1 MKAPPDSIAP
11 GDQALLD
18 RIASRVRA
26 GRKAHGLSR
35 RALSS
40 ASGVSERYLAELE
53 AGRGNIS
60 ILLLARIA
68 SALEH
73 SIEALI
79 ADAPHP
85 EAYSDEL
92 AVRVVE
98 ALPAQQDAIRR
109 MLDANRPVMPIQAN
123 RICLI
128 GLRGAGKSTL
138 GRLAA
143 EALSAPF
150 VELSDEIE
158 THAGLPVAEVMALYG
173 QEGYRQLERQAI
185 TRVRD
190 RHDRVILAVAGGIVS
205 EPETYGL
212 LLRHFHSIWLK
223 AAPDDHMNRV
233 LAQGDQRPIK
243 GRPRPM
249 DELNTILDRR
259 QALYGKAEAVVE
271 TSGKSVD
278 TAAAEVVVAVRG
290 LTDG

>member
-1 MKAPPDSIAP
+1 LNAPPDSIAAT
-11 GDQALLD
+11 DQALLD
-18 RIASRVRA
+18 RIAGRVRS
-26 GRKAHGLSR
+26 GRKEQGLSR

-60 ILLLARIA
+60 VLLLARIA
-68 SALEH
+68 TALDQP
-73 SIEALI
+73 IEALI
-79 ADAPHP
+79 ADVSEPDAL
-85 EAYSDEL
+85 EL
-92 AVRVVE
+92 AARVGE
-98 ALPAQQDAIRR
+98 APPAQQDAIRR
-109 MLDANRPVMPIQAN
+109 MLDANRPATPIQAG

-138 GRLAA
+138 GQLAA
-143 EALSAPF
+143 EALDAPF

-185 TRVRD
+185 ARVRD
-190 RHDRVILAVAGGIVS
+190 RYDRVILAVAGGIVS
-205 EPETYGL
+205 ESETYGL

-249 DELNTILDRR
+249 DELNAILERR
-259 QALYGKAEAVVE
+259 HTLYAKAEAAVE
-271 TSGKSVD
+271 TSGKSVKD
-278 TAAAEVVVAVRG
+278 AAAEVVRAVQS
-290 LTDG
+290 LTA

>member
-1 MKAPPDSIAP
+1 MNAPPDSIAAS
-11 GDQALLD
+11 DQALLD
-18 RIASRVRA
+18 RIAGRVRS
-26 GRKAHGLSR
+26 GRKEQGLSR

-60 ILLLARIA
+60 VLLLARIA
-68 SALEH
+68 GALDQP
-73 SIEALI
+73 IERLI
-79 ADAPHP
+79 ADISEPDA
-85 EAYSDEL
+85 SEL
-92 AVRVVE
+92 AVRVGE
-98 ALPAQQDAIRR
+98 APPAQQDAIRR
-109 MLDANRPVMPIQAN
+109 MLDANRPATPIQAG

-143 EALSAPF
+143 EALDTPF

-185 TRVRD
+185 ARVRD

-212 LLRHFHSIWLK
+212 LMRHFHSIWLK

-249 DELNTILDRR
+249 EELNAILERR
-259 QALYGKAEAVVE
+259 QTLYAKAEAAVE
-271 TSGKSVD
+271 TSGKSVKD
-278 TAAAEVVVAVRG
+278 AAAEVVQAVQS
-290 LTDG
+290 LTV

>member
-1 MKAPPDSIAP
+1 MNAPPDSIAAT
-11 GDQALLD
+11 DQALLD
-18 RIASRVRA
+18 RIAGRVRF
-26 GRKAHGLSR
+26 GRKEQGLSR

-60 ILLLARIA
+60 VLLLARIA
-68 SALEH
+68 TALGQP
-73 SIEALI
+73 IEALI
-79 ADAPHP
+79 ADVSEHHA
-85 EAYSDEL
+85 SEL
-92 AVRVVE
+92 AVRVGE
-98 ALPAQQDAIRR
+98 APPAQQDAIRR
-109 MLDANRPVMPIQAN
+109 MLDANRPATPIQAG

-143 EALSAPF
+143 EVLDAPF

-185 TRVRD
+185 ARVRD
-190 RHDRVILAVAGGIVS
+190 RHERVILAVAGGIVS

-249 DELNTILDRR
+249 DELNAILERR
-259 QALYGKAEAVVE
+259 HTLYAKAEAAVV
-271 TSGKSVD
+271 TSGKSVKD
-278 TAAAEVVVAVRG
+278 VAAEVVRAVQS
-290 LTDG
+290 LTA

>member
-1 MKAPPDSIAP
+1 MNAPPDSIAAT
-11 GDQALLD
+11 DQALLD
-18 RIASRVRA
+18 RIAGRVRS
-26 GRKAHGLSR
+26 GRKEQGLSR

-60 ILLLARIA
+60 VLLLARIA
-68 SALEH
+68 TALDQP
-73 SIEALI
+73 IEALI
-79 ADAPHP
+79 ADVSEPDAL
-85 EAYSDEL
+85 EL
-92 AVRVVE
+92 AARVGE
-98 ALPAQQDAIRR
+98 APPAQQDAIRR
-109 MLDANRPVMPIQAN
+109 MLDANRPATPIQAG

-138 GRLAA
+138 GQLAA
-143 EALSAPF
+143 EALDAPF

-185 TRVRD
+185 ARVRD
-190 RHDRVILAVAGGIVS
+190 RYDRVILAVAGGIVS
-205 EPETYGL
+205 ESETYGL

-249 DELNTILDRR
+249 DELNAILERR
-259 QALYGKAEAVVE
+259 HTLYAKAEAAVE
-271 TSGKSVD
+271 TSGKSVKD
-278 TAAAEVVVAVRG
+278 AAAEVVRAVQS
-290 LTDG
+290 LTA

>member
-1 MKAPPDSIAP
+1 MNVPPDSIAAT
-11 GDQALLD
+11 DQSLLD
-18 RIASRVRA
+18 RIAGRVRS
-26 GRKAHGLSR
+26 GRKEQGLSR

-60 ILLLARIA
+60 VLLLARIA
-68 SALEH
+68 TALDQP
-73 SIEALI
+73 IEALI
-79 ADAPHP
+79 AGISERNA
-85 EAYSDEL
+85 SEL
-92 AVRVVE
+92 AVRVGE
-98 ALPAQQDAIRR
+98 APPAQQDAIRR
-109 MLDANRPVMPIQAN
+109 MLDANRPATSIQAG

-138 GRLAA
+138 GQLAA
-143 EALSAPF
+143 EALDSPF

-185 TRVRD
+185 ARVRD
-190 RHDRVILAVAGGIVS
+190 RHERVILAVAGGIVS

-233 LAQGDQRPIK
+233 LAQGDQRPIR

-249 DELNTILDRR
+249 DELNAILELR
-259 QALYGKAEAVVE
+259 QTLYAKAEAAVE
-271 TSGKSVD
+271 TSGKSVKD
-278 TAAAEVVVAVRG
+278 AAAEVVRAVQS
-290 LTDG
+290 LTD

>member
-1 MKAPPDSIAP
+1 MNAPPDSLSP
-11 GDQALLD
+11 TDQVLLD
-18 RIASRVRA
+18 RIAGRVRA
-26 GRKAHGLSR
+26 GRKDQGLSR
-35 RALSS
+35 RALSK

-60 ILLLARIA
+60 VLLLARIA
-68 SALEH
+68 SALDH
-73 SIEALI
+73 PIETLI
-79 ADAPHP
+79 ADISEPDA
-85 EAYSDEL
+85 SEL
-92 AVRVVE
+92 AVRVGE
-98 ALPAQQDAIRR
+98 APPAQQDAIRR
-109 MLDANRPVMPIQAN
+109 MLGANRQAKPIKAG

-138 GRLAA
+138 GRYAA
-143 EALSAPF
+143 DALDAPF

-185 TRVRD
+185 ARVRD

-249 DELNTILDRR
+249 EELNAILERR
-259 QALYGKAEAVVE
+259 QALYAKAEASVE
-271 TSGKSVD
+271 TSGKSVEN
-278 TAAAEVVVAVRG
+278 AAAEVVQAVQL
-290 LTDG
+290 LTA

>member
-1 MKAPPDSIAP
+1 MNAPPDSIAAT
-11 GDQALLD
+11 DQALLD
-18 RIASRVRA
+18 RIAGRVRS
-26 GRKAHGLSR
+26 GRKEQGLSR

-60 ILLLARIA
+60 VLLLARIA
-68 SALEH
+68 TALDQP
-73 SIEALI
+73 IEALI
-79 ADAPHP
+79 ADVSEPDAL
-85 EAYSDEL
+85 EL
-92 AVRVVE
+92 AARVGE
-98 ALPAQQDAIRR
+98 APPAQQDAIRR
-109 MLDANRPVMPIQAN
+109 MLDANCPATPIQAG

-138 GRLAA
+138 GQLAA
-143 EALSAPF
+143 EALDAPF

-185 TRVRD
+185 ARVRD
-190 RHDRVILAVAGGIVS
+190 RYDRVILAVAGGIVS
-205 EPETYGL
+205 ESETYGL

-249 DELNTILDRR
+249 DELNAILERR
-259 QALYGKAEAVVE
+259 HTLYAKAEAAVE
-271 TSGKSVD
+271 TSGKSVKD
-278 TAAAEVVVAVRG
+278 AAAEVVRAVQS
-290 LTDG
+290 LTA